1 MMHITLVLLSSL
13 YVFLRGGAPHGRI
26 FKNLGCIFVP
36 MCYTLGIYFNLFFR
50 KIIFGCLGSGLDAS
64 VCTGA
69 FLMPKSVLCLFYRHR
84 RGKVVFMKNWIID
97 FLGTSEG
104 MAVYFIATIIIACIA
119 MLLIESI
126 ERRIK
131 KKIRHM
137 KYRAGKILPAY
148 QLCRAQMR
156 QLKRK
161 RRSLASHG
169 IRLILSLLRG

>member
-50 KIIFGCLGSGLDAS
+50 KIIFGRSGSGLDAS

-69 FLMPKSVLCLFYRHR
+69 FLMPKSVLCLFYRHC
-84 RGKVVFMKNWIID
+84 RGKVVFMKNWIIE
-97 FLGTSEG
+97 FLGTSDG

-119 MLLIESI
+119 MLLIERI
-126 ERRIK
+126 ERRI
-131 KKIRHM
+131 RRM
-137 KYRAGKILPAY
+137 KYRARKILPAY

>member
-1 MMHITLVLLSSL
+1 
-13 YVFLRGGAPHGRI
+13 
-26 FKNLGCIFVP
+26 
-36 MCYTLGIYFNLFFR
+36 
-50 KIIFGCLGSGLDAS
+50 
-64 VCTGA
+64 
-69 FLMPKSVLCLFYRHR
+69 MPKSVLCLFYRHR
-84 RGKVVFMKNWIID
+84 RGKVVFMNMNWIIE

-119 MLLIESI
+119 MLLIERI

-131 KKIRHM
+131 KKIRRM
-137 KYRAGKILPAY
+137 KYRARKILPAY

>member
-1 MMHITLVLLSSL
+1 MNM
-13 YVFLRGGAPHGRI
+13 
-26 FKNLGCIFVP
+26 
-36 MCYTLGIYFNLFFR
+36 
-50 KIIFGCLGSGLDAS
+50 
-64 VCTGA
+64 
-69 FLMPKSVLCLFYRHR
+69 
-84 RGKVVFMKNWIID
+84 NWIIE

-119 MLLIESI
+119 MLLFERI

-131 KKIRHM
+131 KKIRRM
-137 KYRAGKILPAY
+137 KYRARKILPAY